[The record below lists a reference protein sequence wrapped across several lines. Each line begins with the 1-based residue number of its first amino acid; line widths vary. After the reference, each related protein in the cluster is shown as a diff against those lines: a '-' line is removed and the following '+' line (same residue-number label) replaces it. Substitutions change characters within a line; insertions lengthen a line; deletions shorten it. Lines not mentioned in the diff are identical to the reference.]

1 MKKIIPAICIG
12 FLLCFFVSVYMDS
25 TEAALSEGLIRLHV
39 IANSDS
45 EADQQLKLKVR
56 DRILK
61 ECASLANDSQIEAVR
76 ADICTNLDYIE
87 EIARDEIKKNGYDY
101 AVKASYGMADFPEKR
116 YGSITL
122 PSGSYQALRVE
133 IGKAEGKNWWCVLFP
148 PLCFVDETCV
158 SVSEESNDILRSQLG
173 DSTYDMV
180 TTDSAAVE
188 FRLKSYEIWQMSKM
202 KLRKYMADIGESL

>member
-45 EADQQLKLKVR
+45 DDDQQLKLKVR
-56 DRILK
+56 DRILN
-61 ECASLANDSQIEAVR
+61 ECASLANDAQIEAVR

-87 EIARDEIKKNGYDY
+87 EIARDEKKKNGYDY
-101 AVKASYGMADFPEKR
+101 DVKASYGMADFPEKH
-116 YGSITL
+116 YGNITL

-158 SVSEESNDILRSQLG
+158 SVSDESNDILRSQLG
-173 DSTYDMV
+173 DSTYNMV
-180 TTDSAAVE
+180 TSDSAAVE
-188 FRLKSYEIWQMSKM
+188 FRMKSYEIWQMSKM